1 MSSVTVV
8 GLGEM
13 GAALAGAFVR
23 NGDRVTVWNRSADK
37 AEPMIRA
44 GASLATSVA
53 DAVRASEITV
63 VCLSDYPATREVLAS
78 EGVDAALSNRTIV
91 QLSTGTPREARDLE
105 TWMHARGAEYLDG
118 AILAWPRQIG
128 TPEASIVVSG
138 REGSYQRYES
148 QLRKLAGNLTFL
160 SDDVGKS
167 AALFSAM
174 LSYLAG
180 HWIGLCQGARVCQVE
195 GVSVTAF
202 GSMLADLTPL
212 LGIEAKHLSE
222 VIENDDYANPESTI
236 KTAGTDVI
244 RLVQHARESGI
255 NAEFPTFAAGLFQ
268 RAIDAGYGAEEHA
281 ALIKVLR

>member
-23 NGDRVTVWNRSADK
+23 SGDRVTVWNRSAAK

-105 TWMHARGAEYLDG
+105 IWMHARGAEYLDG

-138 REGSYQRYES
+138 REGLYQRHEL

-180 HWIGLCQGARVCQVE
+180 HWIGLCQGARVCEVE

-202 GSMLADLTPL
+202 GSMLAELTPL

-222 VIENDDYANPESTI
+222 VIENDDYTDPESTI

-255 NAEFPTFAAGLFQ
+255 NAEFPTFAAGLFR

>member
-23 NGDRVTVWNRSADK
+23 SGDRVTVWNRSAGK

-53 DAVRASEITV
+53 EAVRASEITV

-105 TWMHARGAEYLDG
+105 IWMHARGAEYLDG

-138 REGSYQRYES
+138 REGLYQRYES
-148 QLRKLAGNLTFL
+148 QLRKIAGTLTLL

-180 HWIGLCQGARVCQVE
+180 HWIGLCQGARVCEVE

-255 NAEFPTFAAGLFQ
+255 NAEFPTFAAGLFR

>member
-23 NGDRVTVWNRSADK
+23 SGDRVTVWNRSADK

-44 GASLATSVA
+44 GASLAPSVA
-53 DAVRASEITV
+53 EAVRASEITV
-63 VCLSDYPATREVLAS
+63 ICLSDYPATREVLAS
-78 EGVDAALSNRTIV
+78 EGVDSVLSNRMIV

-105 TWMHARGAEYLDG
+105 IWMQARGAQYLDG

-138 REGSYQRYES
+138 REGSYQLHEL
-148 QLRKLAGNLTFL
+148 QLRKLAGNVTFL
-160 SDDVGKS
+160 SDDAGKS

-180 HWIGLCQGARVCQVE
+180 HWIGLCHGARVCEVE

-212 LGIEAKHLSE
+212 LGVEAKHLSE
-222 VIENDDYANPESTI
+222 VIENNDYADPESTI